1 LAASQAAMKN
11 RRIRDALL
19 QLALKV
25 CAKALMF
32 SPSIVSYAGEHGG
45 TSIADIILL

>member
-19 QLALKV
+19 QSALKV